1 MNMDKLLADVFENFR
16 NKSVEVC
23 ELDPGH
29 FLSAPGLAWQTCL
42 YVDIL
47 LMVKKGMRGICH
59 AIHRCTKA
67 NNKYLKNYNRNKEP
81 SYIQYLDE
89 HNLYGLAMS
98 QKLAV
103 DSFEWVKDISSINKK
118 LKKFIKLIKNHDQNS
133 DEVYIFEVDI
143 EYLKYLHGLH
153 NDLAFLTKRMKIKN
167 VIFMYSSNVCNLYD
181 KTTMLFI

>member
-1 MNMDKLLADVFENFR
+1 M
-16 NKSVEVC
+16 
-23 ELDPGH
+23 
-29 FLSAPGLAWQTCL
+29 
-42 YVDIL
+42 
-47 LMVKKGMRGICH
+47 
-59 AIHRCTKA
+59 
-67 NNKYLKNYNRNKEP
+67 KNYNRNKEP

-98 QKLAV
+98 QKLVV

-143 EYLKYLHGLH
+143 EYLKYLHDLH